1 MSWISS
7 SHAPQTAMRHCG
19 HTCRG
24 DSGARASRQ
33 APQEVEASRTST
45 GCDASG
51 PATCCGGAGGSIAIA
66 EEEEEED
73 KEEDEDEDEEE
84 EKDTEDEEVA
94 AAAAPLAAA
103 AASSGACAGLA
114 TTAAASVTP
123 GSAALGTRTKRGTG
137 KRWW

>member
-66 EEEEEED
+66 EEEEEDKKED
-73 KEEDEDEDEEE
+73 EDEDEDEDEE
-84 EKDTEDEEVA
+84 KDTEDEGPLPHP
-94 AAAAPLAAA
+94 APALA
-103 AASSGACAGLA
+103 
-114 TTAAASVTP
+114 
-123 GSAALGTRTKRGTG
+123 
-137 KRWW
+137 